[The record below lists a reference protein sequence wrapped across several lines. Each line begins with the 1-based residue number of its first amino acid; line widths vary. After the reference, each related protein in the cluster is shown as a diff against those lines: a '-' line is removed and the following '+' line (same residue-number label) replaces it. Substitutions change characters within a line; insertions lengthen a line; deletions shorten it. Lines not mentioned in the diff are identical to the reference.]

1 MLDLAVGRKML
12 RKFLLCNDG
21 DRGVGAKQNGAGR
34 CRALVDGKDVS
45 GHAFPLN
52 FFGGWVQTNSH
63 QREAACASE
72 AGSEPTRM
80 TANPGG
86 APDRATRRCTRR
98 RQSSRIVRATALP
111 SMIFAVM
118 SARARSKR
126 IAGLRG
132 AFGEQRS
139 VTSNFALLARHFN
152 PEHNES

>member
-63 QREAACASE
+63 QREAACAGRCCASE
-72 AGSEPTRM
+72 IDMCCSRRSQEVMVLINSIETVIGPTP
-80 TANPGG
+80 PGTG
-86 APDRATRRCTRR
+86 
-98 RQSSRIVRATALP
+98 
-111 SMIFAVM
+111 VM
-118 SARARSKR
+118 
-126 IAGLRG
+126 
-132 AFGEQRS
+132 
-139 VTSNFALLARHFN
+139 
-152 PEHNES
+152 